1 MRLADAEVVDTFAEA
16 FPMWGA
22 RIVITAESAGWAG
35 EAARSVTG
43 FATSVIG
50 CKCEA
55 GVERVLDPAETPDSR
70 PGVSVLLFAPDRD
83 GLAKRLVERVGQSVL
98 TCPTT
103 ACFSGLE
110 GEETVDVGGQLRFF
124 GDGYQASKV
133 LDGRR
138 YWRVP
143 VMEGE
148 FLVQERFA
156 VAEGVAGG
164 NIIMLGRD
172 SASALR
178 AAEAAAA
185 AMRTVREVILPF
197 PGGIARSG
205 SKVGSRYSGLM
216 ASTND
221 ALCPTLR
228 AQVAD
233 TEVPAGVESVFEIVI
248 DGLTLEAVSD
258 AMARGLEAAA
268 RSGASHVT
276 AGNYGGN
283 LGPYHIALKD
293 LIPGAGE
300 R

>member
-1 MRLADAEVVDTFAEA
+1 MRLYDTEVADTFAEA

-22 RIVITAESAGWAG
+22 RIITTAESRAWAH
-35 EAARSVTG
+35 EAARSLTG

-55 GVERVLDPAETPDSR
+55 GIERELDPAETPDGR
-70 PGVSVLLFAPDRD
+70 PGVSALLFANDRE
-83 GLAKRLVERVGQSVL
+83 GLAKLLVERIGQSVL

-103 ACFSGLE
+103 ACFSGLD
-110 GEETVDVGGQLRFF
+110 GSETVDVGGQLRFF

-148 FLVQERFA
+148 FLVEERFA

-164 NIIMLGRD
+164 NIIILSRD
-172 SASALR
+172 VVGALR

-185 AMRTVREVILPF
+185 AMRTVRDVIMPF

-205 SKVGSRYSGLM
+205 SKVGSRYSGLV
-216 ASTND
+216 ASTNES
-221 ALCPTLR
+221 LCPTLR
-228 AQVAD
+228 AQVPHTD
-233 TEVPAGVESVFEIVI
+233 VPPEVGSVFEIVI
-248 DGLTLEAVSD
+248 DGLTVEAVRD
-258 AMARGLEAAA
+258 AMAAGLDAAA
-268 RSGASHVT
+268 RAGASHVT

-283 LGPYHIALKD
+283 LGPYHID
-293 LIPGAGE
+293 LRGLVPGL
-300 R
+300 RDD

>member
-1 MRLADAEVVDTFAEA
+1 MRLAEAEVVDTFAEA

-55 GVERVLDPAETPDSR
+55 GVERVLDPAETPDGR

-248 DGLTLEAVSD
+248 DGLTLEAGSD